1 MSLFHPLPLGLS
13 LSRFPSLIQQ
23 AERKERRPKRR
34 EKRRRKMKEIRG
46 KIGLSLNFTLIS
58 DFSISPLLSFPPF
71 PHDHP
76 LLETRTETGKRR
88 ARRKEKRKRRE
99 EEKRNEDE
107 TKLSN
112 LN

>member
-1 MSLFHPLPLGLS
+1 MKDSSLAFPFTSPFSHDRRLS
-13 LSRFPSLIQQ
+13 
-23 AERKERRPKRR
+23 
-34 EKRRRKMKEIRG
+34 
-46 KIGLSLNFTLIS
+46 
-58 DFSISPLLSFPPF
+58 
-71 PHDHP
+71 
-76 LLETRTETGKRR
+76 ETRTETGKRR